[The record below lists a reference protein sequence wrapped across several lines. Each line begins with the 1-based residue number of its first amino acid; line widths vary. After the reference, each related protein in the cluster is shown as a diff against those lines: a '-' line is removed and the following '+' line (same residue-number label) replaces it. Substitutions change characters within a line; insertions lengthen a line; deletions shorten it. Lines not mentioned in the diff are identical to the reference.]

1 MSAKRKRKITIV
13 SIILLVVAIGGT
25 VAIKANGK
33 DKKPPESPVK
43 TAKAEVGD
51 VQVKVTEV
59 GTVEPEVKVE
69 VKSAISGK
77 VIEILHRDGDS
88 CSAATV
94 LARVEP
100 DLNQAQSLADTKN
113 SVASAEIRYRDA
125 KKNFEDNNKLFTQG
139 LLAADAASRRRDRVP
154 RRRGRST
161 RRREEKYNLVEKSG
175 IPIGQSAANFKGSNI
190 VAPMDGV
197 VLTKNVEIGESITSG
212 VSSFNAGT
220 VLFTVAD
227 TSSMI
232 VKAGVNEVDIGKIR
246 VGMPVRVTLD
256 AYPKVRFDG
265 KIDRIAPAVRIDD
278 KVRVFDVEIRL
289 DAQGRELRSGMTA
302 NIEVNGE
309 RKDKVL
315 TVPVESVFKRDDE
328 EIVYVKKTIDPK
340 AFAEEGQ
347 EESQRRP
354 RRADKDAW
362 KKFFDKRIVVT
373 GLADNA
379 RVEIV
384 SGLKPGE
391 EVALEDP
398 TLPTRRTRKITTIRS
413 ARSSQLCS
421 SAG

>member
-13 SIILLVVAIGGT
+13 TVIVLVAAIGGAF
-25 VAIKANGK
+25 AIKANGK

-43 TAKAEVGD
+43 TAKTEVAD

-77 VIEILHRDGDS
+77 VIEIIHRDGDVVRRG
-88 CSAATV
+88 TV

-113 SVASAEIRYRDA
+113 SVASAEIRFRDA
-125 KKNFEDNNKLFTQG
+125 RKKWEDNNTLLSQG
-139 LLAADAASRRRDRVP
+139 LLAPAQHRDVETEYLEARQDFDKA
-154 RRRGRST
+154 R
-161 RRREEKYNLVEKSG
+161 EKYNLVEKSG
-175 IPIGQSAANFKGSNI
+175 IPIGQSPESFKGSSI

-227 TSSMI
+227 TSRMI

-256 AYPKVRFDG
+256 AYPKVLFNG
-265 KIDRIAPAVRIDD
+265 KIDRIAPAVRIDE

-289 DAQGRELRSGMTA
+289 DSQGRELRSGMTA
-302 NIEVNGE
+302 NIEVIGE
-309 RKDKVL
+309 KKEKVL
-315 TVPVESVFKRDDE
+315 SVPVESVFKRDDQ

-340 AFAEEGQ
+340 LFAETKKKDGDKKD
-347 EESQRRP
+347 
-354 RRADKDAW
+354 DKDAW
-362 KKFFDKRIVVT
+362 KKFFDKRVIVT

-379 RVEIV
+379 RMEVL
-384 SGLKPGE
+384 SGLKAGE

-398 TLPTRRTRKITTIRS
+398 TLTKKDNEDNDD
-413 ARSSQLCS
+413 
-421 SAG
+421 

>member
-1 MSAKRKRKITIV
+1 MSAKRKRKITIFSV
-13 SIILLVVAIGGT
+13 IVLVLAIGTT

-43 TAKAEVGD
+43 TGKAEIAD

-77 VIEILHRDGDS
+77 VVEIIHRDGDVVRRG
-88 CSAATV
+88 TV

-100 DLNQAQSLADTKN
+100 DLSQAQSLAETKN
-113 SVASAEIRYRDA
+113 SVVSADIRFRDA
-125 KKNFEDNNKLFTQG
+125 KKNFDENNKLFTQG
-139 LLAADAASRRRDRVP
+139 LLAGSQHRDAETEYLEARQEYEKAR
-154 RRRGRST
+154 
-161 RRREEKYNLVEKSG
+161 EKYNLVEKSG
-175 IPIGQSAANFKGSNI
+175 IPIGQSPEKFQGSSI

-227 TSSMI
+227 VSRMI

-246 VGMPVRVTLD
+246 VGLPVKVTLD
-256 AYPKVRFDG
+256 AYPKVVFNG

-302 NIEVNGE
+302 NIEVSGE
-309 RKDKVL
+309 RIEKVL
-315 TVPVESVFKRDDE
+315 TVPVESVFKRDDS
-328 EIVYVKKTIDPK
+328 EIVYVKKAIDPK
-340 AFAEEGQ
+340 AFAEDAKKKLEGDAAKQ
-347 EESQRRP
+347 AE
-354 RRADKDAW
+354 KDAW
-362 KKFFDKRIVVT
+362 KKFFDKRVVTT

-379 RVEIV
+379 KVQIL
-384 SGLKPGE
+384 SGLRVGDQ
-391 EVALEDP
+391 VALEDP
-398 TLPTRRTRKITTIRS
+398 TLTKKDS
-413 ARSSQLCS
+413 EEDDD
-421 SAG
+421 

>member
-1 MSAKRKRKITIV
+1 MSAKRKRKITIFSV
-13 SIILLVVAIGGT
+13 IFLVLAIGTT

-33 DKKPPESPVK
+33 DKKVPESPVK
-43 TAKAEVGD
+43 TGKAEIGD
-51 VQVKVTEV
+51 VHVKVTEV

-77 VIEILHRDGDS
+77 VVEIIHRDGDVVRRG
-88 CSAATV
+88 TV

-100 DLNQAQSLADTKN
+100 DLSQAQSLAETKN
-113 SVASAEIRYRDA
+113 SVVSADIRFRDA
-125 KKNFEDNNKLFTQG
+125 RKNFEENNKLFTQG
-139 LLAADAASRRRDRVP
+139 LLAGSQHRDAETEYLEARQEYEKAR
-154 RRRGRST
+154 
-161 RRREEKYNLVEKSG
+161 EKYNLVEKSG
-175 IPIGQSAANFKGSNI
+175 IPIGQSPEKFQGSTV

-227 TSSMI
+227 TSRMI

-246 VGMPVRVTLD
+246 VGLPVKVTLD
-256 AYPKVRFDG
+256 AYPKVLFNGR
-265 KIDRIAPAVRIDD
+265 IDRIAPAVRLDD

-302 NIEVNGE
+302 NIEVSGE
-309 RKDKVL
+309 RKEKVL
-315 TVPVESVFKRDDE
+315 SVPVESVFKRDDQ

-340 AFAEEGQ
+340 VFAQESKKKLEGEAARQ
-347 EESQRRP
+347 AE
-354 RRADKDAW
+354 KNAW
-362 KKFFDKRIVVT
+362 KRFFDKRVITT

-379 RVEIV
+379 KVEV
-384 SGLKPGE
+384 LSGLKAGE

-398 TLPTRRTRKITTIRS
+398 TLDKKDDEDNDD
-413 ARSSQLCS
+413 
-421 SAG
+421 

>member
-1 MSAKRKRKITIV
+1 MSAKRKRKITIFTV
-13 SIILLVVAIGGT
+13 IVLVVAIGGT
-25 VAIKANGK
+25 VAIKGNSK
-33 DKKPPESPVK
+33 EKPPESPVK
-43 TAKAEVGD
+43 TGKAEVAD

-59 GTVEPEVKVE
+59 GTVEPEVKVD

-77 VIEILHRDGDS
+77 VIQIIHRDGDLVKRG
-88 CSAATV
+88 TV

-113 SVASAEIRYRDA
+113 SVASAAIRFQDA
-125 KKNFEDNNKLFTQG
+125 KKKFEENNKLFSQG
-139 LLAADAASRRRDRVP
+139 LLATSQHRDVETEYLEARQEFDK
-154 RRRGRST
+154 T
-161 RRREEKYNLVEKSG
+161 REKYALVEKSG
-175 IPIGQSAANFKGSNI
+175 IPISQSAADFQGSNV

-227 TSSMI
+227 VSRMI

-246 VGMPVRVTLD
+246 VEMPVKVTLD
-256 AYPKVRFDG
+256 AYPKVAFHGR
-265 KIDRIAPAVRIDD
+265 IDRIAPAVRLDD

-302 NIEVNGE
+302 NIEVLGE
-309 RKDKVL
+309 RKAKVL
-315 TVPVESVFKRDDE
+315 TVPVESVFKRDDQ

-340 AFAEEGQ
+340 LFAEQAKQKKTPEQ
-347 EESQRRP
+347 QKQAE
-354 RRADKDAW
+354 KDAW
-362 KKFFDKRIVVT
+362 KQFFDKRVVTT

-379 RVEIV
+379 KVEILA
-384 SGLKPGE
+384 GLKSGE

-398 TLPTRRTRKITTIRS
+398 TLSKKD
-413 ARSSQLCS
+413 QEEDDD
-421 SAG
+421 

>member
-1 MSAKRKRKITIV
+1 MSAKRKRKITIFT
-13 SIILLVVAIGGT
+13 ILVLVLAIGGT
-25 VAIKANGK
+25 VAIKASGK

-43 TAKAEVGD
+43 TGKAEIGD

-77 VIEILHRDGDS
+77 VIEIVHRDGDVVQRG
-88 CSAATV
+88 TV

-100 DLNQAQSLADTKN
+100 DLSQAQSLADTKN
-113 SVASAEIRYRDA
+113 SVASAEIRFADA
-125 KKNFEDNNKLFTQG
+125 KKKFDENNKLFSQG
-139 LLAADAASRRRDRVP
+139 LLAPTQHRDVETEYLEARQEVDKAH
-154 RRRGRST
+154 
-161 RRREEKYNLVEKSG
+161 EKYALVEKSG
-175 IPIGQSAANFKGSNI
+175 IPISQSAANFKGSNV

-227 TSSMI
+227 VSRMI

-246 VGMPVRVTLD
+246 VGMPVKVTLD
-256 AYPKVRFDG
+256 AYPKVAFKG
-265 KIDRIAPAVRIDD
+265 KIDRIAPAVRIDE

-302 NIEVNGE
+302 NIEVLGE
-309 RKDKVL
+309 QKQKVL
-315 TVPVESVFKRDDE
+315 TVPVEAVYKRDDQE
-328 EIVYVKKTIDPK
+328 VVYVKKAIDPK
-340 AFAEEGQ
+340 AFAEEAKKEKKSGDAKK
-347 EESQRRP
+347 E
-354 RRADKDAW
+354 DKDAW
-362 KKFFDKRIVVT
+362 KKFFDKRVVTT

-379 RVEIV
+379 KVEILA
-384 SGLKPGE
+384 GLKSGE

-398 TLPTRRTRKITTIRS
+398 TLTKKDKEEDDD
-413 ARSSQLCS
+413 
-421 SAG
+421 

>member
-1 MSAKRKRKITIV
+1 MSAKRKRKITII
-13 SIILLVVAIGGT
+13 SIIVLVVAIIGA
-25 VAIKANGK
+25 VAVKANGK
-33 DKKPPESPVK
+33 DKKAPESPIK
-43 TAKAEVGD
+43 TAKAEVAD

-77 VIEILHRDGDS
+77 VVEIMHRDGDVVQRGE
-88 CSAATV
+88 T

-100 DLNQAQSLADTKN
+100 DLNQAQSLAETKN
-113 SVASAEIRYRDA
+113 SLASAEIRFSEA
-125 KKNFEDNNKLFTQG
+125 KKNFEADDKLFLQG
-139 LLAADAASRRRDRVP
+139 LLAPKQHRDVETEFLQAQQEYSKAS
-154 RRRGRST
+154 
-161 RRREEKYNLVEKSG
+161 EKYKLVEKSG
-175 IPIGQSAANFKGSNI
+175 IPISQSAANFQGSSV
-190 VAPMDGV
+190 VAPMTGV
-197 VLTKNVEIGESITSG
+197 VLTKNIEIGESITSG

-227 TSSMI
+227 TSRMI

-256 AYPKVRFDG
+256 AYPKVVFKG
-265 KIDRIAPAVRIDD
+265 KIDRIAPAVRIDE

-302 NIEVNGE
+302 NIEVIGE
-309 RKDKVL
+309 RKEKVL
-315 TVPVESVFKRDDE
+315 SVPVESVYKRDDQ
-328 EIVYVKKTIDPK
+328 EIVYVKKAIDPK
-340 AFAEEGQ
+340 AFAEEPKKKDGAQ
-347 EESQRRP
+347 
-354 RRADKDAW
+354 AKKDDKDAW
-362 KKFFDKRIVVT
+362 KKFFDKRVVVT

-398 TLPTRRTRKITTIRS
+398 TVTKDKDEDND
-413 ARSSQLCS
+413 
-421 SAG
+421 